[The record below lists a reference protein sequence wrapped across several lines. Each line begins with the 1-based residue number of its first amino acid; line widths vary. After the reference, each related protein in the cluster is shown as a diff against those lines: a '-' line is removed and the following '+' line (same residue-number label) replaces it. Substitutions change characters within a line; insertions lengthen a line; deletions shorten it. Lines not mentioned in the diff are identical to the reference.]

1 MTAISPD
8 TWTDDLQR
16 PTVAAVEHVSALIE
30 EIEDLQEAVRDLRHH
45 HSDAEQDR
53 FICQVRTSLIALH
66 GYLERVI

>member
-1 MTAISPD
+1 MTNPD

-16 PTVAAVEHVSALIE
+16 PTVAAVEHVSSLAE
-30 EIEDLQEAVRDLRHH
+30 EIEDLLEAVRDLRYH

-66 GYLERVI
+66 SYLERVI

>member
-1 MTAISPD
+1 MTNPD

-45 HSDAEQDR
+45 HFYDEQIR
-53 FICQVRTSLIALH
+53 FCCQVRTSLIALH
-66 GYLERVI
+66 SYLERVL